1 MIATIL
7 AVLAATALIW
17 IISLPLE
24 DVSIIDIF
32 WAPGFALISAVSI
45 WWVKSLD
52 ADGLIVATLVTIWAL
67 RLGTHLFLR
76 WRRAGHEDR
85 RYAAMRKK
93 SPGTFAVNS
102 LFTVFWLQAA
112 IMWFVSL
119 PIQMMLMAPHEPI
132 DVVAVAGGILAAI
145 GILIEAIAD
154 RQLTR
159 FGRDPA
165 NQGRVLD
172 TGLWSWSRH
181 PNYFGDALMW
191 WGLFAVCVSGGAPAW
206 TAICPAVMTFSLLRV
221 SGVTLLER
229 KITDRRPEYTDYI
242 SRTNAFIPWPPKKNF
257 PPPSAASGE
266 GNPTPQEPRLH

>member
-1 MIATIL
+1 MIGTIL

-17 IISLPLE
+17 IISLFLK

-32 WAPGFALISAVSI
+32 WAPGFVLICAVSV

-52 ADGLIVATLVTIWAL
+52 ADGLIVVALVTIWAL

-76 WRRAGHEDR
+76 WLRAGHEDR
-85 RYAAMRKK
+85 RYAAMRRKA
-93 SPGTFAVNS
+93 PGTFPVNS
-102 LFTVFWLQAA
+102 LFKVFWLQAA

-119 PIQMMLMAPHEPI
+119 PIQMLLMAPHEPI
-132 DVVAVAGGILAAI
+132 DIVAIAGGIIAAI

-154 RQLTR
+154 HQLTQ
-159 FGRDPA
+159 FGRDPV

-191 WGLFAVCVSGGAPAW
+191 WGLFVVCVSGGAPLW
-206 TAICPAVMTFSLLRV
+206 TIICPAVMTFSLLRV

-229 KITDRRPEYTDYI
+229 KMTDRRPDYADYI
-242 SRTNAFIPWPPKKNF
+242 RRTSAFIPRPPKKN
-257 PPPSAASGE
+257 
-266 GNPTPQEPRLH
+266 